1 MSAADAFEFDASER
15 LRTQAL
21 ELPEVEEGSSCVN
34 RAFKAGGKNFA
45 FVGERRGDCTLRLK
59 LRDALPEVEA
69 LAERQP
75 DRYEVGSGGWT
86 LVVFPPD
93 DPPNAD
99 QTERWITESYRLLA
113 PKRLSRELG

>member
-1 MSAADAFEFDASER
+1 MSAAEAFEFDASER

-59 LRDALPEVEA
+59 LSDALPEVEL
-69 LAERQP
+69 LAETQP
-75 DRYEVGSGGWT
+75 ERFQVGRGGWT

-93 DPPNAD
+93 DPPSAD
-99 QTERWITESYRLLA
+99 QTARWITDSYRLLA
-113 PKRLSRELG
+113 PKRLSRELD

>member
-1 MSAADAFEFDASER
+1 MSAAEAFEFAASER

-34 RAFKAGGKNFA
+34 RAFKAAGKNFA

-59 LRDALPEVEA
+59 LSDALPEVER
-69 LAERQP
+69 LAETQP
-75 DRYEVGSGGWT
+75 ERFQVGTGGWT

-93 DPPNAD
+93 DPPGPD

-113 PKRLSRELG
+113 PKRLVAELD